1 MLREELF
8 CSSDGRLFQRI
19 IVRGRKLERDEDSLK
34 RGTGYDSFVKVC
46 PELCDGDGNSS
57 VN

>member
-19 IVRGRKLERDEDSLK
+19 IVNFVLSAESTK
-34 RGTGYDSFVKVC
+34 YDIIIIMIIIFIIKIVALDLRV
-46 PELCDGDGNSS
+46 
-57 VN
+57 